1 MKHLRYFST
10 NAMDDLGRRIDKNI
24 QWYRKPVA
32 DPPVPVGIEKPIGR
46 SRRELGDLGSALRMD
61 LPEPDWSDETNALAV
76 YRALPDLR
84 PQEAADGRLWTYL
97 CHHECAEYVVW
108 RWPFPPVAGSPKD
121 RIAAHAQHARNH
133 FFAGDAR
140 SLIRSNALSRLWWLG
155 YIATKAAPDEP
166 ELFLHIITGPKRT
179 DLRSEIV
186 ERPSM
191 SMNIHVLQGIYQVLR
206 AEWDA
211 HGGTDTGKLFQ
222 RSVYRAWL
230 RGINRRGGVVL
241 LDALTESALCDL
253 LNEEAD
259 RAKG

>member
-1 MKHLRYFST
+1 M
-10 NAMDDLGRRIDKNI
+10 
-24 QWYRKPVA
+24 QWTSLAGASKRTSGGTAGPDA
-32 DPPVPVGIEKPIGR
+32 DPPVPDDIEKPVGQ
-46 SRRELGDLGSALRMD
+46 SRRELGDLGNALRMD

-108 RWPFPPVAGSPKD
+108 RWPFPPVAGTPED
-121 RIAAHAQHARNH
+121 RKAAHAQHARNH

-155 YIATKAAPDEP
+155 YIATKVALDEP
-166 ELFLHIITGPKRT
+166 ELFLHILTGPKRT

-191 SMNIHVLQGIYQVLR
+191 SMNIHVLRGIYQVLR

-211 HGGTDTGKLFQ
+211 HGGTDAGRLFQ
-222 RSVYRAWL
+222 RPVYRAWL
-230 RGINRRGGVVL
+230 RGIQPARGRRPVG
-241 LDALTESALCDL
+241 
-253 LNEEAD
+253 
-259 RAKG
+259 RAAQIRLARPAG